1 MFKVSKI
8 SRLSFFRVKFII
20 SASSLHFVLF
30 LFFTVKTV
38 WNIKVSFK
46 LIHMMKK
53 IINYVKL
60 YTLDIILILRNVIL
74 SRVII
79 RPNYNVF
86 KTLNIYMYVQTTN
99 NIVAIAAKELFFFF
113 FFARYAIMRSA
124 KRHKSAAQNFTT
136 PVHRLN
142 YPTDMVTT

>member
-1 MFKVSKI
+1 
-8 SRLSFFRVKFII
+8 
-20 SASSLHFVLF
+20 
-30 LFFTVKTV
+30 
-38 WNIKVSFK
+38 
-46 LIHMMKK
+46 MMKK

-113 FFARYAIMRSA
+113 FFLLVMQSCDPRSGIKA
-124 KRHKSAAQNFTT
+124 PRKTS
-136 PVHRLN
+136 RL
-142 YPTDMVTT
+142 PSID

>member
-1 MFKVSKI
+1 
-8 SRLSFFRVKFII
+8 
-20 SASSLHFVLF
+20 
-30 LFFTVKTV
+30 
-38 WNIKVSFK
+38 
-46 LIHMMKK
+46 MMKK